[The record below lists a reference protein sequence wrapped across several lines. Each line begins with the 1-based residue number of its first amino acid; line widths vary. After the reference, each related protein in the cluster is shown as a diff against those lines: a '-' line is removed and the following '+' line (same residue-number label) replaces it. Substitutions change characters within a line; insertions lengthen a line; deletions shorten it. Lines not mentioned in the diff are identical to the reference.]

1 MHDVRDGLYLAAGMF
16 FVAISDSV
24 IDAICTFLFN

>member
-1 MHDVRDGLYLAAGMF
+1 MHDVRDGLWLTVGMVF
-16 FVAISDSV
+16 ISISDSV